1 MNLRHFFEDLS
12 KAFKSFSLIQKI
24 AILGGAAL
32 IIITIFVLVLWA
44 NKPVYKTLYGNLDDN
59 SRKQIEQYLQNNKIP
74 YQLQDNGKTI
84 SVPDDKVYDI
94 RLNLAKEGIPKV
106 GGAGF
111 ELFDKS
117 SFGMTEFMQN
127 VNYQRALEGELSR
140 TIASLDGV
148 ESARVHL
155 SIPKDRLFVTKDTEA
170 KAAVVIDLADNANI
184 SRDQIKAIAFLVAG
198 AVKGLD
204 PKNVQIVDTSGRLLS
219 EFLTDENAP
228 LLLTQTQLEYQNKV
242 EKELEDKLFTL
253 LSSSLGPGNAI
264 AKVSVELNYDK
275 KSVKSE
281 HFDPDP
287 VLRSRQSLEIN
298 SINTA
303 LSPQGIPGVEPNLAE
318 PDLFEQNVRSEYN
331 KTEDTQNYE
340 VGRTVTEEKKAIGN
354 IKRLT
359 VAVVVN
365 DKQALVEEN
374 GKRKITMVPRNKD
387 ELERIKNIVAMA
399 VGYNE
404 ARGDKIEVAN
414 IPFDTTAN
422 FGDYFIEDK
431 VKAHMFSTIVKY
443 SVAFLLVILFYLLV
457 IRPILKRI
465 MLKDKEETDAEGI
478 DFTFREEEGFQIPRT
493 IEEIESSK
501 VGIETPKPGEEEIE
515 KTEELEKPKSVE
527 DLEKEIEEKIDQQEV
542 FDAATTEVNIMLKRL
557 KETIDEDPESIASL
571 VIAWLKEA

>member
-1 MNLRHFFEDLS
+1 MNLRQFVEELS
-12 KAFKSFSLIQKI
+12 RAFKSFSIIQKV
-24 AILGGAAL
+24 AILGGASAIIVAIIVL
-32 IIITIFVLVLWA
+32 ILWA

-59 SRKQIEQYLQNNKIP
+59 SRQQIEEYLQNNNIP
-74 YQLQDNGKTI
+74 YQLQDDGKTI
-84 SVPDDKVYDI
+84 SVPDKRVYDI

-111 ELFDKS
+111 ELFDRS

-140 TIASLDGV
+140 TIASLDEV

-184 SRDQIKAIAFLVAG
+184 TRDQVKSIAFLVSG
-198 AVKGLD
+198 AIKGLD
-204 PKNVQIVDTSGRLLS
+204 PKSVQIVDTSGRLLS

-228 LLLTQTQLEYQNKV
+228 LLLTQTQLEYQKKV
-242 EKELEDKLFTL
+242 EKELEEKLFTL
-253 LSSSLGPGNAI
+253 LSSALGVGNAI

-275 KSVKSE
+275 KTVKSE

-374 GKRKITMVPRNKD
+374 GKRRITLVPRND
-387 ELERIKNIVAMA
+387 VELERIKNIVAMS

-404 ARGDKIEVAN
+404 QRGDKIEVAN
-414 IPFDTTAN
+414 IPFDTTVN

-431 VKAHMFSTIVKY
+431 VKAHMISTIIKY
-443 SVAFLLVILFYLLV
+443 SVAFLLLILFYLLV

-465 MLKDKEETDAEGI
+465 MSKENEEQIGGGV
-478 DFTFREEEGFQIPRT
+478 DFTLAEEEGFEVPKT
-493 IEEIESSK
+493 
-501 VGIETPKPGEEEIE
+501 VGDI
-515 KTEELEKPKSVE
+515 
-527 DLEKEIEEKIDQQEV
+527 EKEIEEELDQRSGLDVE
-542 FDAATTEVNIMLKRL
+542 TTEVNIMLKRL
-557 KETIDEDPESIASL
+557 KESIDEDPAVIASL
-571 VIAWLKEA
+571 VNAWLKEV

>member
-1 MNLRHFFEDLS
+1 MNLRQFVEELS
-12 KAFKSFSLIQKI
+12 RAFKSFSIIQKV
-24 AILGGAAL
+24 AILGGASAIIVAL
-32 IIITIFVLVLWA
+32 IVLILWA
-44 NKPVYKTLYGNLDDN
+44 NKPVYKTLYGNLDDT
-59 SRKQIEQYLQNNKIP
+59 SKQQIEEYLQNNNIP
-74 YQLQDNGKTI
+74 YQLQDDGKTI
-84 SVPDDKVYDI
+84 SVPDEKVYDI

-111 ELFDKS
+111 ELFDRS

-140 TIASLDGV
+140 TIASLDEV

-184 SRDQIKAIAFLVAG
+184 TRDQVKSIAFLVSG
-198 AVKGLD
+198 AIKGLD
-204 PKNVQIVDTSGRLLS
+204 PKSVQIVDTSGRLLS

-242 EKELEDKLFTL
+242 EKELEEKLFTL
-253 LSSSLGPGNAI
+253 LSSALGPGNAI

-275 KSVKSE
+275 KTVKSE

-340 VGRTVTEEKKAIGN
+340 VGRTITEEKKAIGN

-359 VAVVVN
+359 IAVVVN
-365 DKQALVEEN
+365 DKQALIEEN
-374 GKRKITMVPRNKD
+374 GRRKISLVPRSD
-387 ELERIKNIVAMA
+387 EELERIKNIVAMS

-404 ARGDKIEVAN
+404 QRGDKIEVAN
-414 IPFDTTAN
+414 IPFDTTVN

-431 VKAHMFSTIVKY
+431 VKAHMISTIIKY
-443 SVAFLLVILFYLLV
+443 TVAFLLLILFYLLV

-465 MLKDKEETDAEGI
+465 MMKEKDEQIGGGV
-478 DFTFREEEGFQIPRT
+478 DFTLAEEEGFEIP
-493 IEEIESSK
+493 
-501 VGIETPKPGEEEIE
+501 
-515 KTEELEKPKSVE
+515 KTVE
-527 DLEKEIEEKIDQQEV
+527 DLEKEIEEELDQRSGLDVE
-542 FDAATTEVNIMLKRL
+542 TTEVNIMLKRL
-557 KETIDEDPESIASL
+557 KESIDEDPAIIASL
-571 VIAWLKEA
+571 LTAWLKEV